1 MYLDRYTSSYV
12 CAYLQVLDTT
22 DAGLRHIC
30 STGRCKYVIGLTAAL
45 LFRQQCHE
53 AGNLRE
59 RVRCQ
64 MVDYTGRI
72 SKPVTVSFS
81 IFWQVK
87 VEVGVFENMACSPN
101 GNIQS
106 EPAK

>member
-1 MYLDRYTSSYV
+1 
-12 CAYLQVLDTT
+12 
-22 DAGLRHIC
+22 
-30 STGRCKYVIGLTAAL
+30 
-45 LFRQQCHE
+45 
-53 AGNLRE
+53 
-59 RVRCQ
+59 